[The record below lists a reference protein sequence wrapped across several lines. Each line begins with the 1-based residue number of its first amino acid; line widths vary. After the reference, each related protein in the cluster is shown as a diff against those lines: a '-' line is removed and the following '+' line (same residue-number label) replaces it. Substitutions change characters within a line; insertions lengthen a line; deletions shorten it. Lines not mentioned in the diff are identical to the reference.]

1 MKNRS
6 QRSPTPVS
14 LLHTIDSNPDPT
26 LNNPFHWHTGG
37 GIEGCHS
44 SFIVVL

>member
-1 MKNRS
+1 MKDRS

-26 LNNPFHWHTGG
+26 LNNTFHWHTGVG
-37 GIEGCHS
+37 
-44 SFIVVL
+44 